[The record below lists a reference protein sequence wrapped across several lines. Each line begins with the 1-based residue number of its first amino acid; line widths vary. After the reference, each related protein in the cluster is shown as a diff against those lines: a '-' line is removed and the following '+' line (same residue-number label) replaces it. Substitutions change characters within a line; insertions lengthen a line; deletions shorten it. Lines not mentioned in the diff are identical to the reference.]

1 MLSLG
6 ELSTAVQQQLP
17 IVVCVF
23 NDRGY
28 GILRFIQDLTVEGRH
43 TGVDLTTP
51 DFAALARAMGME
63 AEAVDS
69 VDGFEVAF
77 GRAVRAD
84 GQWLI
89 VLDITRL
96 APMEIRPQR
105 PPRA

>member
-1 MLSLG
+1 
-6 ELSTAVQQQLP
+6 
-17 IVVCVF
+17 VF

-28 GILRFIQDLTVEGRH
+28 GILRFIQDLTLEGRH

-51 DFAALARAMGME
+51 DFAALARAMGMA

-69 VDGFEVAF
+69 VEEFEDVF

-84 GQWLI
+84 GPWLI
-89 VLDITRL
+89 DIDITRL